1 MCWPTWRAGQISRPA
16 RLTANGAVVAEPELP
31 VTRVVT
37 LPPPASILPR
47 LNAQIDAAVNAL
59 PVNAKGEIVFDVR
72 TVKDGKVS
80 SNLAFVKKFEH
91 NWDVMLW
98 VGKTWGDPG
107 HPDAGVTVRKSF
119 LK

>member
-1 MCWPTWRAGQISRPA
+1 
-16 RLTANGAVVAEPELP
+16 VAEPLP
-31 VTRVVT
+31 ITGVSTIE
-37 LPPPASILPR
+37 PPASILPR
-47 LNAQIDAAVNAL
+47 LNAQIDAAVASL
-59 PVNAKGEIVFDVR
+59 PTDANGELIFDVR

-119 LK
+119 LR